1 MNHSRLVKAM
11 NKAGLTVQTKEY
23 SNNLQ
28 IVNGPKY
35 CVSWYIQ
42 DNEARCVN
50 VARHGDESD
59 AMVDYHAG
67 FFVNTI
73 KSAVQWALEK

>member
-11 NKAGLTVQTKEY
+11 KKAGFQVETKEY

-28 IVNGPKY
+28 IVNGKKY

-42 DNEARCVN
+42 DDKAVCVN

-73 KSAVQWALEK
+73 KYAVQCALEV